1 MGLCKIH
8 VTKKFK
14 YRTGMTSGL
23 SAMFVTMSVT
33 LRIVPHL
40 QCSPIIK

>member
-23 SAMFVTMSVT
+23 SAMSVT